1 MTEKVGGLL
10 EGVNE
15 YNIAVTIWQP
25 TLPRGAGPL
34 YRAVA
39 DAMERAVADG
49 VLSAGSRLP
58 PQRDLARSLGVT
70 VMTIT
75 RAYGEAARRGLIEAT
90 VGRGSFVRRTAG
102 APSHREADLA
112 TNVVRGTDPGATGP
126 ALAAAVA
133 ASVAETAYR
142 PPAGSER
149 HRAAGAAWLRRA
161 GLVARP
167 DQVLVT
173 VGAQHG
179 LFVALSALTRPGDT
193 VLAEELTYHGLRAI
207 TRALHLRLVGVR
219 LDRHGVDPDDL
230 DRASRRSRARVLVC
244 LPSFQNPTG
253 AVMPP
258 ARRRQVVEVA
268 RRRDLTLVE
277 DDVYGFLLEAPPP
290 PLAALAPER
299 TIHLTGTSKSL
310 SPALRVGFLVAPD
323 DRREA
328 LSALIGATVWG
339 ASAPAAE
346 IVASWIER
354 GIADRI
360 VRQKRALIDVRQQ
373 AARRALHGLATRSHP
388 SSPHLWVRLPARW
401 PAPDMVDAAARDGIR
416 LLGPSTFWLRESP
429 PPNAVRIC
437 LGAAADTGTLET
449 ALLRLRSLAGRPPSH
464 PAPIV

>member
-1 MTEKVGGLL
+1 M
-10 EGVNE
+10 
-15 YNIAVTIWQP
+15 TIWQP

-39 DAMERAVADG
+39 DAMERAIADG

-90 VGRGSFVRRTAG
+90 VGRGSFVRKTAG
-102 APSHREADLA
+102 GSAHREADLA
-112 TNVVRGTDPGATGP
+112 TTVVRGTDPGATGP

-133 ASVAETAYR
+133 AGLAEIGYR
-142 PPAGSER
+142 PPGGSER

-167 DQVLVT
+167 DEVMVT

-207 TRALHLRLVGVR
+207 ARALHLRLEGVR
-219 LDRHGVDPDDL
+219 LDRHGLDPDDL
-230 DRASRRSRARVLVC
+230 ERTSRRSRARVLVC
-244 LPSFQNPTG
+244 LPGFQNPTG
-253 AVMPP
+253 AMMPV

-277 DDVYGFLLEAPPP
+277 DDVYGFLLETPAP

-299 TIHLTGTSKSL
+299 TFHLTGTSKSL
-310 SPALRVGFLVAPD
+310 SPALRVGFLVAPE

-328 LSALIGATVWG
+328 LSGLIGATVWG

-354 GIADRI
+354 GVADRI
-360 VRQKRALIDVRQQ
+360 VRQKRALIGVRQL
-373 AARRALHGLATRSHP
+373 AARRALEGLATRSHP
-388 SSPHLWVRLPARW
+388 SSPHLWVTLPARW
-401 PAPDMVDAAARDGIR
+401 PAENMVVAAARDGIR
-416 LLGPSTFWLRESP
+416 LLGASTFWLRGSP

-437 LGAAADTGTLET
+437 LGAVADTATLDA
-449 ALLRLRSLAGRPPSH
+449 ALLRIRSLAGRPPSH
-464 PAPIV
+464 PAALIV